1 MLLVLR
7 VWGTHL
13 GAVPR
18 RTRIITFIEE
28 MVFAGVMGYITYYLY
43 SCRGWE
49 LPVVLIGTCSLALFP
64 CIGLHGYVYSN
75 ARVFR
80 KLSKQEFIPEY
91 PVNILRAL
99 NSAHYTVLP
108 SYTPRKFIRL
118 FRRLRGTLGTHLL
131 AYYALGWSVEQLA
144 EFYGVSEEQEVAT
157 LYAAM
162 GQLQSKRNQKR
173 LWRSGIIQRDF

>member
-49 LPVVLIGTCSLALFP
+49 LPVILIGTCSLALFP
-64 CIGLHGYVYSN
+64 CIGLHSYVYSN

-80 KLSKQEFIPEY
+80 KLSKQRFIPEY
-91 PVNILRAL
+91 PANILRAL

-131 AYYALGWSVEQLA
+131 AHYALGWSVEQLA
-144 EFYGVSEEQEVAT
+144 EFYGVSEEQEIAT